1 MAKDS
6 IRNLTYLHVTDEV
19 CFLFDNTDLHISRLR
34 ACLHGGGGPQVA
46 EVTCLAGVTGLS
58 I

>member
-1 MAKDS
+1 MGVEWGLGGGGTQLPS
-6 IRNLTYLHVTDEV
+6 V
-19 CFLFDNTDLHISRLR
+19 R

-46 EVTCLAGVTGLS
+46 EVTHLS